1 MVVAKSHQTLVVKVM
16 LGHGTSRL
24 VLPAPA
30 FGQIF
35 SKSRYKLQRS
45 LISLAF
51 WILFLKILLL
61 NRMIRT
67 KKCRRQKSI
76 CSTEKTHKKRFQND
90 SSSLVDSTP
99 DLNVNG
105 RFFPQQLSNLGLFDG
120 KETLKGLGS
129 GLARGP
135 FSNVTFAPTSPVSAA
150 QPRKMLYIRIQ
161 SEILSLCGSNV
172 NQRSAREDDNDQPK
186 EFYFHEE
193 IPSLFSIYI
202 HIAVCESS
210 SLVEPK
216 EQQAGVT
223 EVECLRLTCRSSG
236 QWSTS
241 STLQYVTRRCQTGLA
256 TSTHTSA
263 EDKDK
268 IHLKL

>member
-67 KKCRRQKSI
+67 KKCRRQKSFR
-76 CSTEKTHKKRFQND
+76 STKTHKKRFQNG

-99 DLNVNG
+99 DLNG
-105 RFFPQQLSNLGLFDG
+105 YFFPEQLSNLGLFDG

-135 FSNVTFAPTSPVSAA
+135 FSNVTFAPISPVSAA

-172 NQRSAREDDNDQPK
+172 NQRSAREDDKDQPK

-202 HIAVCESS
+202 HTYSR
-210 SLVEPK
+210 
-216 EQQAGVT
+216 
-223 EVECLRLTCRSSG
+223 LRIKQPCGAKGTASG
-236 QWSTS
+236 
-241 STLQYVTRRCQTGLA
+241 C
-256 TSTHTSA
+256 
-263 EDKDK
+263 D
-268 IHLKL
+268 